1 LSASPL
7 AANLIEEM
15 NTKNTRLLY
24 ILLAVPALLLIP
36 FIAMRFT
43 NEVVWTPL
51 DFITMGFMLLM
62 TGLAIE
68 VALRILKTK
77 WMRVAAVVVVLF
89 GFLMVWG
96 TLVHLGG

>member
-1 LSASPL
+1 
-7 AANLIEEM
+7 M
-15 NTKNTRLLY
+15 TKQNTRLIY
-24 ILLAVPALLLIP
+24 ILLAVPVLLLIP
-36 FIAMRFT
+36 FFAMKFT
-43 NEVVWTPL
+43 GEVNWSPL

-68 VALRILKTK
+68 VALRIVRTK

>member
-1 LSASPL
+1 
-7 AANLIEEM
+7 M
-15 NTKNTRLLY
+15 NTKNIRLIY
-24 ILLAVPALLLIP
+24 ILLAVPVLLLIP
-36 FIAMRFT
+36 FIAMKFT
-43 NEVVWTPL
+43 NEVVWTAL